1 VNAAIARSIAHSR
14 HHDQR
19 DRRGALLIEHV
30 DRVAARVGA
39 DERAIAYL
47 HDLLE
52 WTDVSYEALRA
63 DGLTDHEA
71 AALEL
76 LTRTPGE
83 SYELYVLRITHAEG
97 RAGRLARAVKRA
109 DLEDHMR
116 ISSNN
121 SLPGDPPYGWA
132 RRHIAIAQE
141 RRDERAVPAVAYRA
155 PECRQRPAGHER
167 LPPIELGDGLGPGF
181 D

>member
-1 VNAAIARSIAHSR
+1 MDATVARSIAHAR

-30 DRVAARVGA
+30 DRVAAHVA
-39 DERAIAYL
+39 PDERAIAYV

-52 WTDVSYEALRA
+52 WTDVSYKPLRA

-76 LTRTPGE
+76 LTRTSGE
-83 SYELYVLRITHAEG
+83 SYELYVLRIAYAEG
-97 RAGRLARAVKRA
+97 RAGRLARAVKVA
-109 DLEDHMR
+109 DLEDHLRM
-116 ISSNN
+116 SSDH

-141 RRDERAVPAVAYRA
+141 RRGERASHAVAYRA
-155 PECRQRPAGHER
+155 PERRHRAAGHEW
-167 LPPIELGDGLGPGF
+167 LSPSSSATG
-181 D
+181 

>member
-1 VNAAIARSIAHSR
+1 MNAVIARSIAHSR
-14 HHDQR
+14 HQGQR

-30 DRVAARVGA
+30 DRVAAHVA
-39 DERAIAYL
+39 PDERAIAYL

-52 WTDVSYEALRA
+52 WTDVSYETLRA

-76 LTRTPGE
+76 LTRAPGE
-83 SYELYVLRITHAEG
+83 SYELYVLRVAHAEG
-97 RAGRLARAVKRA
+97 RAGRLARAVKVA
-109 DLEDHMR
+109 DLEDHLQ
-116 ISSNN
+116 ISRAQ

-141 RRDERAVPAVAYRA
+141 RREERAGHAVAYWA
-155 PECRQRPAGHER
+155 PERGHRPAGHER
-167 LPPIELGDGLGPGF
+167 LPASSAATG
-181 D
+181 

>member
-1 VNAAIARSIAHSR
+1 MHEALSMTAAIARSIAYSR

-30 DRVAARVGA
+30 DRVAARVA
-39 DERAIAYL
+39 PDERAIAYL
-47 HDLLE
+47 HDVLE
-52 WTDVSYEALRA
+52 RTDVSYATLRA

-83 SYELYVLRITHAEG
+83 SYELYVLRIAHAEG
-97 RAGRLARAVKRA
+97 RTGRLARAVKVA
-109 DLEDHMR
+109 DLEDHLQ
-116 ISSNN
+116 ISGDH

-132 RRHIAIAQE
+132 RRQIAIAQE
-141 RRDERAVPAVAYRA
+141 RRGERASHVLA
-155 PECRQRPAGHER
+155 
-167 LPPIELGDGLGPGF
+167 
-181 D
+181 